1 MASFISEPKNRG
13 KGRHN
18 GCRTSAVRT
27 IIGQITTAML
37 PQTFKPDDIIL
48 KCIIYIFK
56 EENLMNTLK
65 RTLALAATIAMA
77 AASLASCGDDQKTGT
92 GNDTKTTTAAK
103 ETTTAADDNGEDTTK
118 GEEVVPG
125 QVSADV
131 KTGGDTFTLAAWN
144 HDDVPYLIAQWKNLD
159 YDTIVEQLA
168 EKKVEGV
175 DFIDMNVKGGEAAE
189 KFDQYFNDGTPID
202 VYFCEAD
209 WALKYINDDTKTLA
223 LEKLGLTDEDFSS
236 IYDYTDSIGQA
247 TEGKNAG
254 KRVGVSWQAAA
265 GGFAYRADLAKEYLG
280 VNSPAEMQDQINDWD
295 KFVEAAKKVSEKTE
309 KGVAL
314 ADSLG
319 GLWQAFACERSTP
332 WVVNNKVEVDAT
344 CEKFA
349 NTVKELWDINAV
361 AHNDQWT
368 DEWTAAGVS
377 SQTMGYFVSTWG
389 FGGFFLDA
397 AGGVDGAQYGN
408 WALCQ
413 GPTPFYWGGTW
424 IVVNPATD
432 NGEEARDFIKSA
444 TCDYESMKEYAVKKP
459 EYVNNSKVM
468 DDLISSNTVFN
479 EKISG
484 NFADNQNYFAEL
496 ASNAKSIDFKGL
508 ITPYDATL
516 KALFADAVRKQY
528 IEGGKSWDETVD
540 AFLDKAVEAA
550 PDLDVD

>member
-1 MASFISEPKNRG
+1 
-13 KGRHN
+13 
-18 GCRTSAVRT
+18 
-27 IIGQITTAML
+27 
-37 PQTFKPDDIIL
+37 
-48 KCIIYIFK
+48 
-56 EENLMNTLK
+56 MNTLK

-77 AASLASCGDDQKTGT
+77 AASLASCGDDKKTGT

-103 ETTTAADDNGEDTTK
+103 ETTTAADDNGEDTTE
-118 GEEVVPG
+118 GGDVVPG
-125 QVSADV
+125 KVSADV

-144 HDDVPYLIAQWKNLD
+144 HDDVPYLIAQWKGLD

-247 TEGKNAG
+247 TGGKNAG

-295 KFVEAAKKVSEKTE
+295 KFVEAAKKVSEKTK

-332 WVVNNKVEVDAT
+332 WVVNNKVEVDST